1 MKNKQISI
9 YYSYEAIKQWI
20 NDKVPEEYMGAA
32 VFGCA
37 AIAFVASSVVLVPGE
52 LIKQRLQMG
61 QYNTIGG
68 AIQSIWQTEGPR
80 GFFTGYSGVCLRD
93 IPYTMLELGLYDNFK
108 SIYLKIKNR
117 NNTSGGEIKITQ
129 MDEIIAAAV
138 TGGITG
144 YLTNPLDM
152 IKTKLMVDGPL
163 YNGFFDCVRKTVEI
177 NGMTSLFQGGAARV
191 AWLMPFTAI
200 YLPLYDILKRKMEE
214 TPLKLTKVS
223 SPLASVGGN
232 GIAVKG
238 GAQEENDFFG
248 PGFIK
253 KNRLK
258 MRMKRNYL
266 KKHPLEGRVSFI
278 SF

>member
-1 MKNKQISI
+1 MDFSLDIL
-9 YYSYEAIKQWI
+9 
-20 NDKVPEEYMGAA
+20 
-32 VFGCA
+32 VFVYV
-37 AIAFVASSVVLVPGE
+37 IFL
-52 LIKQRLQMG
+52 
-61 QYNTIGG
+61 
-68 AIQSIWQTEGPR
+68 
-80 GFFTGYSGVCLRD
+80 
-93 IPYTMLELGLYDNFK
+93 TMLELGLYDNFK
-108 SIYLKIKNR
+108 TIYLKIKNR

-129 MDEIIAAAV
+129 IDEIVAAAV

-163 YNGFFDCVRKTVEI
+163 YSGFFDCVRKTVKI
-177 NGMTSLFQGGAARV
+177 NGVSSLFQGGAARV

-214 TPLKLTKVS
+214 TPLKEPKIS
-223 SPLASVGGN
+223 SPLASIQGK

-238 GAQEENDFFG
+238 GAQEKQDFFR
-248 PGFIK
+248 PGFVK
-253 KNRLK
+253 SNQLQ

-266 KKHPLEGRVSFI
+266 KQHPLEGRTSFI